1 MDGNLVASVGGLS
14 RSRTSGSACLAL
26 PVVAWQVT
34 GVGLASQRPHWDL
47 LWAGG
52 EPNGE
57 PAE

>member
-34 GVGLASQRPHWDL
+34 GVGLASQRPH
-47 LWAGG
+47 
-52 EPNGE
+52 
-57 PAE
+57 